1 MYAILPDTDEEV
13 MFTDCSDIPY
23 EVTLSDNVNF
33 EVEGRARKFI
43 ADIDSER
50 RLI

>member
-1 MYAILPDTDEEV
+1 MFAILPETDEEV

-33 EVEGRARKFI
+33 EVEGRARKSKTKI
-43 ADIDSER
+43 C
-50 RLI
+50 LHK